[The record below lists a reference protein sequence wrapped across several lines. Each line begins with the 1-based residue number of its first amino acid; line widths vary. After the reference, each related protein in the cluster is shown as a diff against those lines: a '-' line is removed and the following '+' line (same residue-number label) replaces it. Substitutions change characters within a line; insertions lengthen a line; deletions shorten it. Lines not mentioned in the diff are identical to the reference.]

1 MSKQVDWAVIDHM
14 SGGVTSSADPKIA
27 GFIRVSPS
35 KTEIT
40 LGCQT
45 MMCRVTGCRV
55 PAGRTGV
62 HGTGEAMVTEIR
74 AMVTLDVGGVRAG
87 VLDEDV
93 RGGGSD
99 PLSFNDLDTDDI
111 IVGYRGGSR

>member
-1 MSKQVDWAVIDHM
+1 MSKWVDWAVIDHM
-14 SGGVTSSADPKIA
+14 SRGVTSSADPKIA
-27 GFIRVSPS
+27 GLIRVSPS
-35 KTEIT
+35 MTEIT

-45 MMCRVTGCRV
+45 MMCCMTGHQF

-62 HGTGEAMVTEIR
+62 HGAGEPMVTEIR
-74 AMVTLDVGGVRAG
+74 ATVTLGVGGVRAG
-87 VLDEDV
+87 VLDKDA

-111 IVGYRGGSR
+111 VVGY